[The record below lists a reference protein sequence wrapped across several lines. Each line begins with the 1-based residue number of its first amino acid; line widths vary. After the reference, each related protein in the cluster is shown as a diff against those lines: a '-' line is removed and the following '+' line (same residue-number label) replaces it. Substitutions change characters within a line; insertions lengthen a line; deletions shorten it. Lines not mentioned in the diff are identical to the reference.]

1 MKNKRNPIAKQL
13 RTSTFRKRVVA
24 MKKKNIPRT
33 SKYKDDWKDEI
44 KYDHIYQERNT
55 Y

>member
-13 RTSTFRKRVVA
+13 RTSTFRNRVVA
-24 MKKKNIPRT
+24 MKKKNIPRK

-44 KYDHIYQERNT
+44 EYDHIYQERNS